1 MAIAGSGRAQHGLK
15 VAEREVDDL
24 SGSVT
29 RFLIVGAPDSYY
41 DEVPAAFVELLPGFD
56 VSEQDLI
63 DYCLGQIATYKVP
76 RYVRIVSEWPMSGTK
91 IQKFKLAATLA
102 QELRDRGVTSAPRL
116 RARL

>member
-1 MAIAGSGRAQHGLK
+1 MREETGDYWTEDGLTI
-15 VAEREVDDL
+15 L
-24 SGSVT
+24 GPT
-29 RFLIVGAPDSYY
+29 
-41 DEVPAAFVELLPGFD
+41 
-56 VSEQDLI
+56 QDLI